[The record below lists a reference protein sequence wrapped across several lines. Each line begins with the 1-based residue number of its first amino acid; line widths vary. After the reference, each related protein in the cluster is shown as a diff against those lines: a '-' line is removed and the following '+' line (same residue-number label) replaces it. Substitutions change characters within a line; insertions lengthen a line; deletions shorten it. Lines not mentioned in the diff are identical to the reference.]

1 VIPQRQGKRQ
11 SPLVANN
18 TNNLLCASS
27 AGKVVTVVG
36 VNAGVGVLV
45 AVDVKV
51 GGIVSV
57 GDALTSKTGAVA
69 EDVIVLSV
77 DCVQPVTIITKSNKL
92 NH

>member
-1 VIPQRQGKRQ
+1 
-11 SPLVANN
+11 
-18 TNNLLCASS
+18 LCASS